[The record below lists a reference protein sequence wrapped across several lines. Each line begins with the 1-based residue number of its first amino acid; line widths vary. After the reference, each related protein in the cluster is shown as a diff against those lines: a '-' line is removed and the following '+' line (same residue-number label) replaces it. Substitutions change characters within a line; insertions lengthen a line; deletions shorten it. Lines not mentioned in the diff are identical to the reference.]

1 MSNHAKKEASAK
13 NSASLANLRASA
25 ADQSEATPRKT
36 VSHEGFQKAPL
47 ASNASSSSGFSS
59 SSGSAATS
67 NHTRT
72 ATPASAEGHGAGGSV
87 SAFSYLKAKLFGSVA
102 DASTSITSSARD
114 LLQPKK
120 NAETAKGVQDSS
132 ARAGAGRA
140 PGEPASPLPSTDS
153 SGALASRTVTDA
165 TDPNY
170 GAMMTHAG
178 AQSHQHHNQQQQ
190 PYPPPRFFSRTL
202 PSRRQPQPE
211 PLQFAQGKP
220 TKAGS
225 STDPGLLSASDG
237 RSPSSSNSHSTLLLP
252 SPRSAFNQTTDQSQ
266 GLRMSQRRISTI
278 SLTSSQKH
286 LSTGS
291 IIYQEGFLN
300 KKVELHS
307 GETGHGWKVYKV
319 LLKSSKLY
327 FYKPLAAE
335 DRPRFQDPKDHQRRN
350 QLQLSPDSSLRNV
363 THLLQHSSSCG
374 MASPR
379 LSITSECGM
388 VLSASKFES
397 STRTLLFEGNAK
409 SLNQGAQAMAP
420 PVSKYIYGECFTEID
435 RSTMQFKKHVALLLF
450 EDSVIICK
458 RKWIRYTSTKVKD
471 AIKFSSSNTHE
482 KSDSQDLVPGRRQPS
497 FSGVSHKSSDSRG
510 SEGDT
515 RPRSSFDRPSE
526 KQRGYFTKW
535 KHEATYPLSQV
546 EALDMAS
553 PVPTASTTFYPFAA
567 PASAAMGSP
576 SAIGR
581 NPRDSDASSIY
592 AAASM
597 PTYNHQ
603 TTSTLELV
611 ITSSIDGKEYTHRL
625 LFLPPSQ
632 EVRHQWYSK
641 FNRVKEL
648 YQAQS
653 RTTSNGRVSAESL
666 ALNPGSKDALYSP
679 TSPRGF
685 SDPNKFVL
693 NTQKMNR
700 VRAFCETTAH
710 AELTLVLD
718 DATGKEKLTGASIN
732 GLVHELVHN
741 NLAGSH
747 SGLVYIFAAT
757 YQLFTTTLHV
767 LKELKRCVNLRSGSM
782 TKDATDEMSRRVE
795 TLLREMVKGFNC
807 KIEDKAILEEIR
819 ATTKLVLQEGLKWAA
834 ADRIVKDIDAKLQD
848 QVHSPPVP
856 IRESSAQAVPSIE
869 STVDLSNVLITGLTP
884 ALFLRLEPSQFAE
897 QVLRYHSDQLTR
909 IGGFSALLN
918 NPVFLLRQYPT
929 AANMQ
934 HLQSPLVFSMYSPH
948 FLTVLITH
956 HILIAT
962 QSVQSTSR
970 RPGLLTQWI
979 RTAKCSRAIGD
990 MAGFIAIAIGICSP
1004 GVVRLQQSWKHVPLE
1019 LRLEVAQV
1027 WVPLLIKLDMVTDD
1041 LQELAISSFDLKAS
1055 LNTII
1060 DASLEGM
1067 NVSVP
1072 CISNIKQSVDQL
1084 DRAMPSFIQS
1094 TPVPLLSVDKLE
1106 HIHAI
1111 LCRARKS
1118 LPAQMPPARIALSSV
1133 ANGHLQQYFGH
1144 LASISQTLHDQYHAS
1159 ELSNDAFE
1167 SSLACEPHFNGQY
1180 LDYHY
1185 KNRKMTGSFIPLMFP
1200 EVGPQYRLFPLQL
1213 LLTLEN
1219 TGNTNRK
1226 SSFDDMHP
1234 FESIA
1239 TKETHVKQ
1247 PPGSATLTA
1256 GSTGGAKPIEYT
1268 DSLATHHGGTHL
1280 TSTNSSP
1287 YPKSRKRT
1295 YSFPPSRI
1303 SPRGSHSGGGV
1314 GVQHMINMINPHLD
1328 TVARESLHHYEES
1341 EQNEVLQA
1349 MRSVAGVGYSIISLE
1364 GGNLILKAKDESL
1377 ETLVKAVIL
1386 EEEEAQQLQLQQQ
1399 QQAPSE
1405 SQKPVAVSQS
1415 SNRNSLL
1422 VLNGARPVVVKAGTL
1437 EMLIHVLVMGLEGQ
1451 SGKYMDEKGDLIPWT
1466 SRQLVL
1472 DQEAF
1477 MDSFF
1482 ATYRS
1487 FCTSAR
1493 LLDQLVIMFTF
1504 ADESR
1509 TRESHIPT
1517 GLDIFSGSLQT
1528 ALSGPGITGAGL
1540 GDHSLFNWK
1549 KILAMQ
1555 VLVLKALEH
1564 WLTAYYFDFMD
1575 DLVLKAKLAFAL
1587 KSMCAQ
1593 AESQKLLMDEALRIE
1608 ARTLDERLK
1617 SIKRLAVQQSMRPID
1632 ATHLRS
1638 HTLETFFGT
1647 PPVKEPPLEDAWS
1660 ADQILEQ
1667 LNSAVLAHFLSVRT
1681 HEWFMLFEVLESQSA
1696 DPLGWYL
1703 PRSSTSAVGEED
1715 VVITGIHS
1723 TLYAI
1728 RKQGALG
1735 TNWSGQQ
1742 LISSLPIC
1750 LQSLCRLHHV
1760 IRGWVVSQV
1769 AAPNI
1774 TFEVRLC
1781 RVQKMLNVILRSRS
1795 AMDQFGA
1802 GPKSPRLNN
1811 PERPNLGG
1819 VPSFVETAVVSALVS
1834 LESRAYSRL
1843 WLEVV
1848 KGRRGALETLE
1859 DVLRVHQEHEP
1870 VIPSTSKPVS
1880 GDLIPAL
1887 GWLIERMLETCCY
1900 VRDMSYESPLLINFD
1915 KRHYLY
1921 DLVNVFTRRQEQL
1934 NHLTDSVTVS
1944 PLVAWLGLSTGP
1956 GSSLQMKAV
1965 REAAQREITAQRNTS
1980 TGQLSA
1986 SSAGSSGRSPSP
1998 RPVKVFARLVAMQQE
2013 KIKRDQKEYEK
2024 LDRQIK
2030 DTQGRIQ
2037 RAQQEQAKTLEKQI
2051 KLEQSRSRV
2060 KNQLLKST
2068 LMRAMRPISLAITNS
2083 WSSATTTVSNATA
2096 LGSAI
2101 SGKVMGGN
2109 VAGHDLSPVDFG
2121 LSQQYHHLQQ
2131 QQGMMDSQPVQS
2143 YQPQAQT
2150 SRMSMAGSVHSATTT
2165 LTGTT
2170 QKPALVINLINSTC
2184 SVAYTYTKRDF
2195 VFKIVTEEGGQSLL
2209 QALDYED
2216 MLKWIKVM
2224 NEAAAE
2230 ATAKRRTLLDN
2241 DESLKHALETA
2252 AQVDEMPLVV
2262 ENERKGRNSVFG
2274 VELRHLMS
2282 DGNIP
2287 LIVEK
2292 CIAEIEKRGLE
2303 EVGIY
2308 RVPGAMSSINKL
2320 RLCFNSGS
2328 HEVDLDSDEWKD
2340 INVVAGA
2347 LKQFLRELPEAVMTN
2362 ALYDAL
2368 IAASALEDYDERLMT
2383 MKDLIRTLPPH
2394 NYLLLKRVI
2403 EHLERVTDYEEINHM
2418 YATNLAIVFG
2428 PTLLRPG
2435 GSSANSFATS
2445 MKNLGHQQNI
2455 VRNMI
2460 LQYHWLFDVEDEEQG
2475 DAIED
2480 ETVASGVA
2488 AEVEAETEDGDVY
2501 EDEEGLGEF
2510 PEILE
2515 DSDEDEYEEERTL
2528 EDDKIMMLTAAPLV
2542 TGAASTSSSTATGVV
2557 ADRKDADS
2565 EQGQKAAKAQRRKT
2579 IVFG

>member
-1 MSNHAKKEASAK
+1 MSNHAKKEPSAK

-72 ATPASAEGHGAGGSV
+72 ATPASADGHGAGGGV

-114 LLQPKK
+114 LLQSKK
-120 NAETAKGVQDSS
+120 NTETAKGAQDRST
-132 ARAGAGRA
+132 RAGAGRA
-140 PGEPASPLPSTDS
+140 PGEPASPLPPTDLS
-153 SGALASRTVTDA
+153 SALAPRTVTDD
-165 TDPNY
+165 TDPND
-170 GAMMTHAG
+170 GASMTHAG
-178 AQSHQHHNQQQQ
+178 AHLHQHQNQQPQAH
-190 PYPPPRFFSRTL
+190 PSPRFFSRTL

-211 PLQFAQGKP
+211 PLQFSQGRP
-220 TKAGS
+220 AKAGS
-225 STDPGLLSASDG
+225 SSDPGLLSASDG
-237 RSPSSSNSHSTLLLP
+237 RSPSSSNPHRTLLLP
-252 SPRSAFNQTTDQSQ
+252 SPRSALNQTADQSQ
-266 GLRMSQRRISTI
+266 GQRMSQRRISTI

-335 DRPRFQDPKDHQRRN
+335 DRPRFQDPKDHQRRH
-350 QLQLSPDSSLRNV
+350 QLQLSPDSSLRSV
-363 THLLQHSSSCG
+363 AHVLQHSSSSG
-374 MASPR
+374 MASSR

-409 SLNQGAQAMAP
+409 SLSQGAQAMAP

-471 AIKFSSSNTHE
+471 AIKFSSSSSHE
-482 KSDSQDLVPGRRQPS
+482 KSESQDLAQGRRQPS

-510 SEGDT
+510 SEGDP

-535 KHEATYPLSQV
+535 KHEATYPLSQL

-567 PASAAMGSP
+567 PASAALGSSP
-576 SAIGR
+576 AIGR

-592 AAASM
+592 AAATM

-653 RTTSNGRVSAESL
+653 KTASNGR
-666 ALNPGSKDALYSP
+666 
-679 TSPRGF
+679 
-685 SDPNKFVL
+685 
-693 NTQKMNR
+693 
-700 VRAFCETTAH
+700 
-710 AELTLVLD
+710 D
-718 DATGKEKLTGASIN
+718 DATGKEKLMGASIN
-732 GLVHELVHN
+732 GLVHELVYN

-747 SGLVYIFAAT
+747 SGLVYVFAAT

-782 TKDATDEMSRRVE
+782 SKDATDEMSRRVE
-795 TLLREMVKGFNC
+795 TLLREMVKGFNG
-807 KIEDKAILEEIR
+807 KIEDRAILEELR

-848 QVHSPPVP
+848 QVQSPPVP
-856 IRESSAQAVPSIE
+856 IRESSTMTLPAIE

-884 ALFLRLEPSQFAE
+884 ALFLRLKPSQFAE

-909 IGGFSALLN
+909 VGGFSALLN
-918 NPVFLLRQYPT
+918 NPAFLLRQYPT

-962 QSVQSTSR
+962 QSAQSTSR

-979 RTAKCSRAIGD
+979 RTAQCSRDIGD
-990 MAGFIAIAIGICSP
+990 MAGFIAIAVGICSP

-1019 LRLEVAQV
+1019 LRLEVAQI
-1027 WVPLLIKLDMVTDD
+1027 WVPLLIKMDMVTED
-1041 LQELAISSFDLKAS
+1041 LQELAVSSFDLKAS
-1055 LNTII
+1055 LNTIV
-1060 DASLEGM
+1060 DVSLKGM
-1067 NVSVP
+1067 SVSVP

-1094 TPVPLLSVDKLE
+1094 TPVPMLSIDKLE

-1118 LPAQMPPARIALSSV
+1118 LPAQLPPARVTLSTV

-1219 TGNTNRK
+1219 TGNANRK
-1226 SSFDDMHP
+1226 SSFDNMHP

-1239 TKETHVKQ
+1239 TKETRDKQ
-1247 PPGSATLTA
+1247 PPGSAALMA
-1256 GSTGGAKPIEYT
+1256 GSTGVAGPT
-1268 DSLATHHGGTHL
+1268 DHAESLATHHGATRL
-1280 TSTNSSP
+1280 TSMSSLP

-1303 SPRGSHSGGGV
+1303 SPRGSHSGAGV
-1314 GVQHMINMINPHLD
+1314 EVQHMINMINPHLD
-1328 TVARESLHHYEES
+1328 TVARESLYHYDES
-1341 EQNEVLQA
+1341 EHNEVLQA
-1349 MRSVAGVGYSIISLE
+1349 MRSVAGVGYTIISLE

-1386 EEEEAQQLQLQQQ
+1386 EEEEAQQLQQQQQ

-1472 DQEAF
+1472 NQEAF

-1509 TRESHIPT
+1509 TRESHIPS

-1528 ALSGPGITGAGL
+1528 ASSGPGSGAGL

-1555 VLVLKALEH
+1555 VHVLKALEH

-1617 SIKRLAVQQSMRPID
+1617 SIKKLAVQQSMRPID
-1632 ATHLRS
+1632 ATHLGS
-1638 HTLETFFGT
+1638 HTLETFLGV
-1647 PPVKEPPLEDAWS
+1647 PPLKEPLLEDVWS

-1703 PRSSTSAVGEED
+1703 PRSSTSAVGEEE

-1728 RKQGALG
+1728 RKHGALG

-1760 IRGWVVSQV
+1760 IRGWVISQV

-1774 TFEVRLC
+1774 TFEIRLC
-1781 RVQKMLNVILRSRS
+1781 RVQNLLNVILRSRS

-1802 GPKSPRLNN
+1802 GTKSPRLQH
-1811 PERPNLGG
+1811 PERPTIGG
-1819 VPSFVETAVVSALVS
+1819 VPSFIETAVVSALVS
-1834 LESRAYSRL
+1834 PESRAYSRL
-1843 WLEVV
+1843 WLEVA
-1848 KGRRGALETLE
+1848 KGRKGSLETLE

-1870 VIPSTSKPVS
+1870 IIPFSSNQVAR
-1880 GDLIPAL
+1880 DVVPAL

-1921 DLVNVFTRRQEQL
+1921 DLVNVFTRRQKEL
-1934 NHLTDSVTVS
+1934 SELTNSVAVS
-1944 PLVAWLGLSTGP
+1944 PLAAWLGLSTGP

-1965 REAAQREITAQRNTS
+1965 REAAQREIAAQRNTS

-2024 LDRQIK
+2024 LGRQIK

-2109 VAGHDLSPVDFG
+2109 AAVNGLIPVDFG
-2121 LSQQYHHLQQ
+2121 GSGISHHHHP
-2131 QQGMMDSQPVQS
+2131 QQGMMDSQQGQS
-2143 YQPQAQT
+2143 YQPHAQT
-2150 SRMSMAGSVHSATTT
+2150 ARMSMAGSVHSATTT
-2165 LTGTT
+2165 LTATT

-2230 ATAKRRTLLDN
+2230 ATAKRRTLLDH
-2241 DESLKHALETA
+2241 DESLKNALETA
-2252 AQVDEMPLVV
+2252 AQVDEMPLAV

-2274 VELRHLMS
+2274 VELRHLMG

-2320 RLCFNSGS
+2320 RLSFNSGS
-2328 HEVDLDSDEWKD
+2328 HEVDLDNDEWKD

-2362 ALYDAL
+2362 ALYDSL

-2475 DAIED
+2475 DEVAD
-2480 ETVASGVA
+2480 ETVAATATAAAA
-2488 AEVEAETEDGDVY
+2488 AEAEAEAEDGDVY

-2515 DSDEDEYEEERTL
+2515 DSDEDEYEEERTAL

-2542 TGAASTSSSTATGVV
+2542 AGSSSISSASVSASSAAV
-2557 ADRKDADS
+2557 ADRKDTDS